1 MRRLAL
7 ALAGLALLSVP
18 ARAEMPLS
26 TTPAWTST
34 ALGHV
39 ATGGGWADLDGD
51 GWVDMVAANG
61 NDMARQSI
69 VVYRN
74 DGFGGLPLAPTWSST
89 DIDYHGHLDLG
100 DVNGDGLID
109 LVVGVYL
116 GPAGFGDPG
125 RAKLYLGNGTGGFS
139 ATPMW
144 TAGTHFYCFGVALG
158 DVNGDGR
165 LDLACTAGESYDGH
179 PERLRVYFNTGGS
192 FAAAPDWQ
200 SDDSGYALDVT
211 WSDVD
216 LDGDLDL
223 AASGEISA
231 NRVYFNRFSE
241 GGGLDTTAGWTSAD
255 SPSYANTI
263 AFGDW
268 NGDGYPDLAVADNN
282 QLGGVGRF
290 KVYANNLGG
299 LGTTPTW
306 LSSNGGYGSHVSWA
320 DLDLDG
326 DPDLAAG
333 RWWGAVRLYENTGG
347 GLTAAPVWTSSTS
360 SVIENLFW
368 EDVDNDGLVAN
379 GLTTATGDGARQG
392 VQLATA
398 PVREVLSVTVAGS
411 PLDPSEYVLHPATGW
426 LALAAPPAP
435 GASIAVGFRYSRD
448 LDLGC
453 TNWDS
458 TVGNYLFLNTGTL
471 VSAPET
477 TPLGFSLAA
486 SPNPLHTRTVFRY
499 RGEGA
504 SRAALDVFDLQGRR
518 VRSLHAGAL
527 AGGLL
532 SWEWDARDEGGAR
545 MPAGVYFARFV
556 ADGRQASVKLI
567 LL

>member
-7 ALAGLALLSVP
+7 LGFALCLAAP
-18 ARAEMPLS
+18 ARADMPLA

-51 GWVDMVAANG
+51 GWVDFVAANG
-61 NDMARQSI
+61 NDMARQTV

-74 DGFGGLPLAPTWSST
+74 NGAGGLPLAPTWSSS

-116 GPAGFGDPG
+116 GPAGFGNPG
-125 RAKLYLGNGTGGFS
+125 KAKLYLGNGAGGF
-139 ATPMW
+139 TPTPVW
-144 TAGTHFYCFGVALG
+144 STGTPLYCFSVALG

-165 LDLACTAGESYDGH
+165 LDLACAAGESYEAH
-179 PERLRVYFNTGGS
+179 PERLRVYLNTGGS
-192 FAAAPDWQ
+192 LPALPSWES
-200 SDDSGYALDVT
+200 SDIGYALDVT
-211 WSDVD
+211 WCDVD

-223 AASGEISA
+223 AASGEISR
-231 NRVYFNRFSE
+231 NRVYFNRYGE
-241 GGGLDTTAGWTSAD
+241 GGGLDTVAGWTSGD
-255 SPSYANTI
+255 TPSYANTI

-268 NGDGYPDLAVADNN
+268 NGDGTPDLAVADNN
-282 QLGGVGRF
+282 QLGGAGRF
-290 KVYANNLGG
+290 KVYANTAGALGA
-299 LGTTPTW
+299 TPAW
-306 LSSNGGYGSHVSWA
+306 QSSNGGYGSHVSWV

-326 DPDLAAG
+326 DRDLAAG

-347 GLTAAPVWTSSTS
+347 GLTTAPVWQSSTS

-368 EDVDNDGLVAN
+368 EDVDNDGLLSN
-379 GLTTATGDGARQG
+379 GLTVAVGDGARRG
-392 VQLATA
+392 VQLAAA
-398 PVREVLSVTVAGS
+398 PVRAVLSVTVDGT
-411 PLDPSEYVLHPATGW
+411 PLAASEYVLHPATGW
-426 LALAAPPAP
+426 LALAAAPAP
-435 GASIAVGFRYSRD
+435 GAQVAVAFRYSRD

-458 TVGNYLFLNTGTL
+458 TLGNYLFLNTGTL
-471 VSAPET
+471 VGAPET

-486 SPNPLHTRTVFRY
+486 APNPLRARTVLRY

-504 SRAALDVFDLQGRR
+504 GAASLAIFDLQGRR
-518 VRSLHAGAL
+518 VKSLHAGAL
-527 AGGLL
+527 PGGLL
-532 SWEWDARDEGGAR
+532 SWEWDARDEGGQRQA
-545 MPAGVYFARFV
+545 AGVYFARFV
-556 ADGRQASVKLI
+556 ADGHEASVKLI